1 MVGFPIE
8 SPDLSN
14 FFFPGFILKSR
25 NNPIFSSVKR
35 NLSISSLIV
44 TGRADKT
51 AGWLELWII
60 SNGIFSLI

>member
-8 SPDLSN
+8 SPDLSK

-25 NNPIFSSVKR
+25 INLIFPSVKR
-35 NLSISSLIV
+35 NLSLSSLIV